1 MSDKDIVENYEKE
14 LAKVGLEL
22 PQDSENVSDTPE
34 EPTAEHTQPEE
45 PKETVEEPVA
55 PKPEEQN
62 PQSEVP
68 SQPSQRKRT
77 VYDDLKDKR
86 KELRSE
92 KELREQA
99 ERERDELQEKLQA
112 IQSAGTPQE
121 RSDAEDELS
130 EFAQEIGADPDAIR
144 RMRELFLKG
153 IQVPQDDSIKKD
165 MEEFRQWK
173 AQNSVAIEQQM
184 FEQEFQRTVPTLKE
198 LFPSASQEEL
208 GAIKKELDVIS
219 HSKDWH
225 DKELDYIAFKHK
237 DRLSTLVSPK
247 KRGMETSGRASETAE
262 EREFDPS
269 ADVSSMTPKQREVW
283 FEEYEKATQQK
294 KGIITDA
301 SGKKLIV

>member
-22 PQDSENVSDTPE
+22 PQDSESVSDTPE
-34 EPTAEHTQPEE
+34 EPKAEPEE
-45 PKETVEEPVA
+45 PKETVEEPVV

-62 PQSEVP
+62 PPSDVP
-68 SQPSQRKRT
+68 LQEPRKRT
-77 VYDDLKDKR
+77 VYDDLKEKR

-99 ERERDELQEKLQA
+99 ERERDELRAKLEAVQE
-112 IQSAGTPQE
+112 AGTPQE
-121 RSDAEDELS
+121 RMDAEDELS
-130 EFAQEIGADPDAIR
+130 EFASEIGADPDAIR

-153 IQVPQDDSIKKD
+153 VQVPQMDSSIKKD

-184 FEQEFQRTVPTLKE
+184 FEQEFQRTIPTLKD

-208 GAIKKELDVIS
+208 GVIKKELDVIS

-225 DKELDYIAFKHK
+225 DKELEYIAFKHK
-237 DRLSTLVSPK
+237 DRLSAFVSPK
-247 KRGMETSGRASETAE
+247 KRGMETSGRASESVE
-262 EREFDPS
+262 EQEFDPS
-269 ADVSSMTPKQREVW
+269 ADVSSMTPKQRQTW
-283 FEEYEKATQQK
+283 FEEYERATQQK
-294 KGIITDA
+294 RGIITDA